1 MVSISISLN
10 LRGDKAKWVVN
21 PHPHCLP
28 IRVGSA
34 QQKVTTK
41 SSHGE
46 SAFSSCATTC
56 EDCPHKAKRAE
67 PTFQN
72 LAQAFFDLAEERL
85 SDTQKFVLRRSAE
98 LLRCHELTV
107 TGLAD
112 LLSERSDV
120 PYSTAKW
127 NLRTLMD
134 MGLLE
139 GGNSENKGLPA
150 KLTNSAEL
158 LAEYL
163 G

>member
-1 MVSISISLN
+1 MN
-10 LRGDKAKWVVN
+10 L
-21 PHPHCLP
+21 HPHRLP
-28 IRVGSA
+28 ISVGSA

-41 SSHGE
+41 SSYGE
-46 SAFSSCATTC
+46 IVFSTCETTC
-56 EDCPHKAKRAE
+56 EDSPHRTKKAG

-72 LAQAFFDLAEERL
+72 LARAFFDLAEERL
-85 SDTQKFVLRRSAE
+85 SDTQKFVLCKSAE
-98 LLRCHELTV
+98 LLRRHELTV

-150 KLTNSAEL
+150 KLTDSAEL
-158 LAEYL
+158 LAEHL
-163 G
+163 N

>member
-1 MVSISISLN
+1 M
-10 LRGDKAKWVVN
+10 
-21 PHPHCLP
+21 
-28 IRVGSA
+28 
-34 QQKVTTK
+34 TTK
-41 SSHGE
+41 SSYGE

-56 EDCPHKAKRAE
+56 EDCPHRAKRAE

-72 LAQAFFDLAEERL
+72 LARAFFDLAKERL
-85 SDTQKFVLRRSAE
+85 SDTQKFVLRKSAE

-150 KLTNSAEL
+150 KLTDSAEL
-158 LAEYL
+158 LAEHL
-163 G
+163 D